1 MKVWNIC
8 MWMLNII
15 TLISIHKIRGGYCPI
30 SPVQRKFFKKH
41 FLEIRQQLEIVHV
54 FCTRQSKPVE
64 SAFIIT
70 LVVTEK
76 AINWAQVPSYVKQY
90 NEFVCFIK
98 KKKIRGFYENHWKIV
113 ILEGWGE
120 NEVNPMNVPLT
131 DLIEL
136 PGYSTERGKFRLQWI
151 P

>member
-98 KKKIRGFYENHWKIV
+98 KKNQRVLWEPLKDSDPRGMGGK
-113 ILEGWGE
+113 